1 MEKVNVMLVDD
12 HQLFR
17 EGLKLLLQENELI
30 GEIFQAENG
39 RQYLEMIKETLPD
52 VVLMDIDMPVMDGV
66 EATRRSIE
74 LYPGLKIIALSMYGD
89 EEYYLKMIESGAM
102 GFILKNSDIE
112 IVADAIKRVLDGKKY
127 FSSDVISSMVKNM
140 GQLRINESKNELT
153 ERESEVLYH
162 ICKGMSNQEIA
173 NTLFLSKRTV
183 DKHRENIMSKTGAKN
198 TAELVIYAIKNGIV
212 KV

>member
-17 EGLKLLLQENELI
+17 EGLKLLLHENEPI
-30 GEIFQAENG
+30 GEILQAENG
-39 RQYLEMIKETLPD
+39 RQYLEMINETLPD
-52 VVLMDIDMPVMDGV
+52 VVLMDIDMPEMDGV
-66 EATRRSIE
+66 EATRRSLE
-74 LYPGLKIIALSMYGD
+74 RYPDLKIIALSMYGD
-89 EEYYLKMIESGAM
+89 EEYYLKMIEAGAT

-112 IVADAIKRVLDGKKY
+112 IVIDAINSVLDGKSY
-127 FSSDVISSMVKNM
+127 FSSDIIAGMVANLN
-140 GQLRINESKNELT
+140 QRSANESKNDLT
-153 ERESEVLYH
+153 ARESEVLYH

-198 TAELVIYAIKNGIV
+198 TAGLVIYAIKNGIV